1 MVITGVIIIAI
12 VVYAIWAIRK
22 IHRNRKNGSCCGGE
36 VVPDA
41 PEKIIVTDNFEASTF
56 GSIGFLICT
65 VSNFRLQFPIG
76 VIIILIGVVRDE
88 ENLYNKRCQ

>member
-1 MVITGVIIIAI
+1 MQLLSMQYGRYGRSTGTGKMVLVA
-12 VVYAIWAIRK
+12 V
-22 IHRNRKNGSCCGGE
+22 GE

-88 ENLYNKRCQ
+88 ENLYNKRWQ